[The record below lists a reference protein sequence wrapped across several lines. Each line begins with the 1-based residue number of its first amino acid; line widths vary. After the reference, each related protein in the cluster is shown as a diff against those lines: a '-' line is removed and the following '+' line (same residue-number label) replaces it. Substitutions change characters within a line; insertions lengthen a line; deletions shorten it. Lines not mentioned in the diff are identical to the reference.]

1 MNSDY
6 VPTPSASLFA
16 GRSGMYGPPA
26 LSDRY
31 VVCLLKRGYKW
42 PENSGNSPE
51 SAPANGR
58 KRSSDPY
65 VVLSEAYAFKTR
77 ILQARHHIT
86 GEATE
91 CNTRTS
97 SKQKK

>member
-1 MNSDY
+1 VNSDY

-65 VVLSEAYAFKTR
+65 GTPATVR
-77 ILQARHHIT
+77 IDPRWLTQLILGNPHR
-86 GEATE
+86 
-91 CNTRTS
+91 CQS
-97 SKQKK
+97 